1 MQILLRAEA
10 NLPKI
15 RAKLIFVCIFS
26 RRKQQK
32 IAHGN
37 SAKADGLLKRVA
49 NAKLCA
55 LSDLKPS
62 DIAAIKAQNSL
73 GRLKNARD
81 DFSERRL
88 SATVGPSDCSETPAL
103 QV

>member
-1 MQILLRAEA
+1 MQILFRAEA

-15 RAKLIFVCIFS
+15 RAKLLFLCIFS

-37 SAKADGLLKRVA
+37 SAKADRLLKRVA
-49 NAKLCA
+49 NAQLCA
-55 LSDLKPS
+55 LSDPKPG
-62 DIAAIKAQNSL
+62 DIAAIKAQNPLSW
-73 GRLKNARD
+73 LKNARD
-81 DFSERRL
+81 DFGERRL
-88 SATVGPSDCSETPAL
+88 SAAVGPSDCSETPAL